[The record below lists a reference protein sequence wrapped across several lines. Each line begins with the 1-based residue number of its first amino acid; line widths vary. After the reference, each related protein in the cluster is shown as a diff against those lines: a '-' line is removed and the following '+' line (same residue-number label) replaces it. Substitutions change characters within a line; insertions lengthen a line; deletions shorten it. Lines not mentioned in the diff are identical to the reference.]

1 MTQIL
6 NANIIDIN
14 VYECHSCTLF
24 VDGHADR
31 HRDAPDD
38 EQSPGGIAKE
48 TGEQNQDSQTIASA
62 SNPLYGWNKAAK
74 FTLDPQWKRK
84 QPGRDPLC
92 NNEKPAVPPR
102 PGRDPLCNNEK
113 AAVPPRRR
121 RNKDK
126 AVDSIAPNP
135 YLIQGRPNAGQMH
148 QEQCMDHD
156 DQIECLEDNA
166 FSGSNSAETLELER
180 PTQAPTRNYP
190 TSEPYQPGRS
200 FQQDPDES
208 AMCVEMIQQLEYI
221 NEGYEDIQTGSNYG
235 AIMRQTVYS
244 APHENNV
251 SSGKRDSFA

>member
-1 MTQIL
+1 MLYQIKFTTYISEINKIL
-6 NANIIDIN
+6 NANIIDIHVN
-14 VYECHSCTLF
+14 VYECHTCTLF

-84 QPGRDPLC
+84 QPGREPLC

-102 PGRDPLCNNEK
+102 
-113 AAVPPRRR
+113 RRR
-121 RNKDK
+121 DKDK

-180 PTQAPTRNYP
+180 PTKAPTRNYP

-221 NEGYEDIQTGSNYG
+221 NEGYEDIQTSSNYG

-244 APHENNV
+244 APHKNNI